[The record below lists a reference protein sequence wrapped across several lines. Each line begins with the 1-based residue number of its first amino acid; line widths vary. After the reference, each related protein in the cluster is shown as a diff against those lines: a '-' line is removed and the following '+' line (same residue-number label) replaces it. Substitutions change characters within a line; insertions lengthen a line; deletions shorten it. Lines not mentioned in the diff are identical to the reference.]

1 MKRLPF
7 LTILM
12 LAMLPAGTAGAITE
26 SECKASLERMFAE
39 AERNRIYSVSLMRE
53 NQQKSET
60 EAERQLWESE
70 IDKAF
75 DQEELDRNFAAS
87 IWNDCMRAAK
97 N

>member
-1 MKRLPF
+1 MRLPF
-7 LTILM
+7 LAVLL

-26 SECKASLERMFAE
+26 TECKASLERMFAE
-39 AERNRIYSVSLMRE
+39 AKRNRIYSVNFMRE

-60 EAERQLWESE
+60 EAERQHWESE

-75 DQEELDRNFAAS
+75 DKEELDRNFAAS

-97 N
+97 S